1 MGEKLRLKSKGK
13 APKPS
18 KHGLRPHEVRAQA
31 DGSKAVPGQIAPPAD
46 RKKA

>member
-18 KHGLRPHEVRAQA
+18 KHGLRPHELRAQVE
-31 DGSKAVPGQIAPPAD
+31 GTKAVPGQPTTPGD
-46 RKKA
+46 RKRA